1 MFNFSVLY
9 QKQIQNLM
17 RGGGAVTEKHL
28 KKNIEPI
35 FEKVN
40 EGDEIKKK

>member
-1 MFNFSVLY
+1 M
-9 QKQIQNLM
+9 KE
-17 RGGGAVTEKHL
+17 GEKKTFQ

-40 EGDEIKKK
+40 EGDEIKKTLDIFLKKLMRATKYKNF